1 MDNFIVSAR
10 KYRPQHFNT
19 VVGQSHITN
28 TLKNA
33 IITKQLAQA
42 YLFCGPR
49 GVGKTTC
56 ARIFAKTINCTNVSA
71 DGEACDQCES
81 CLSFNSGA
89 SLNVYELDAAS
100 NNSVDDIRN
109 LVDQV
114 RFAPQLGEYKVY
126 VIDEVHMLSTAA
138 FNAFLKTLEEPPKH
152 AKFILA
158 TTEKHKIIPTI
169 LSRCQVFNFNRIKTE
184 DISNHLA
191 YMAKNEG
198 VTSEPEALHIIA
210 QKADGG
216 LRDACSIFD
225 QMVAFTGNHLTYRQV
240 VDNLNVLDYDYYFRL
255 TSCFL
260 EQKLPD
266 VMLIFDDILRKGFDA
281 HNFLIG
287 LGEHLR
293 NLLVSK
299 DPQTITL
306 LEISENL
313 KQRYGEQAQQCSLP
327 FLLKGLS
334 LISKTDV
341 NYKSAKNQRLLVEM
355 ALMQLTFLTASADA
369 EKKNDELG
377 DNPFESRPAQ
387 PIPAAT
393 AAPSAPAGPAVS
405 KVTALSE
412 PEVKFASK
420 PSVPFEQLKLKSS
433 FSLNEARAAQSQ
445 VRSAGVAVVSEPE
458 EPLNTSITI
467 DDIKTAIHAYAEE
480 KQKAGSRQIATTLK
494 ISEIGFNDNTIVL
507 TIHNETQKEQLM
519 LTRQEFIDNIRK
531 TVRNNS
537 IGLEINIS
545 ATEVQAKAYKPVDI
559 FKAMTE
565 KNPALMELKK
575 RFDLEIDY

>member
-1 MDNFIVSAR
+1 MDGFIVSAR

-19 VVGQSHITN
+19 VVGQGHITS

-33 IITKQLAQA
+33 ILTKQLAQA

-56 ARIFAKTINCTNVSA
+56 ARIFAKTINCTALTPN
-71 DGEACDQCES
+71 GESCDACES

-100 NNSVDDIRN
+100 NNSVEDIRN

-126 VIDEVHMLSTAA
+126 IIDEVHMLSTSA

-191 YMAKNEG
+191 FLAKSES
-198 VTSEPEALHIIA
+198 VTFEPEALHIIA

-225 QMVAFTGNHLTYRQV
+225 QMVAFTGNHLTYKQV
-240 VDNLNVLDYDYYFRL
+240 VENLNVLDYDYYFKITDAFLDQRL
-255 TSCFL
+255 P
-260 EQKLPD
+260 E
-266 VMLIFDDILRKGFDA
+266 VMVTFDDILRKGFDG

-293 NLLVSK
+293 NILVSK
-299 DPQTITL
+299 DPQTISL

-313 KQRYGEQAQQCSLP
+313 KQRYAQQAQVSPLQ
-327 FLLKGLS
+327 FLLKALS

-341 NYKSAKNQRLLVEM
+341 NYKIAKNQRLLVEM
-355 ALMQLTFLTASADA
+355 TLMQLTFLTASTEV
-369 EKKNDELG
+369 EKKKDELETPLEENNTVTVKTQVQG
-377 DNPFESRPAQ
+377 S
-387 PIPAAT
+387 T
-393 AAPSAPAGPAVS
+393 
-405 KVTALSE
+405 KVNILNE

-420 PSVPFEQLKLKSS
+420 PSVPFDQLKLKSS
-433 FSLNEARAAQSQ
+433 FSLHEVKNVAPANLNANSPGVEAPEIKFMNKDVSQEDVIAA
-445 VRSAGVAVVSEPE
+445 
-458 EPLNTSITI
+458 
-467 DDIKTAIHAYAEE
+467 IKKYAEE
-480 KQKAGSRQIATTLK
+480 MQIKGSRQIATIFKTSQVNFVNNV
-494 ISEIGFNDNTIVL
+494 ITL
-507 TIHNETQKEQLM
+507 TISNETQKEQL
-519 LTRQEFIDNIRK
+519 LGIKQNFIDEIRK
-531 TVRNNS
+531 QLQNNS
-537 IGLEINIS
+537 VGLEVETS
-545 ATEVQAKAYKPVDI
+545 KKETPTKAYKPVDI
-559 FKAMTE
+559 FKAMSE
-565 KNPALMELKK
+565 KNPALLELKK

>member
-33 IITKQLAQA
+33 ISNGQLAQA

-71 DGEACDQCES
+71 EGESCDQCES

-114 RFAPQLGEYKVY
+114 RFAPQLGDYKVY
-126 VIDEVHMLSTAA
+126 IIDEVHMLSTSA
-138 FNAFLKTLEEPPKH
+138 FNAFLKTLEEPPRH

-158 TTEKHKIIPTI
+158 TTEKHKILPTI
-169 LSRCQVFNFNRIKTE
+169 LSRCQVFNFNRIKAE

-191 YMAKNEG
+191 YMAEKEE
-198 VTSEPEALHIIA
+198 VSFEPEALHIIA

-225 QMVAFTGNHLTYRQV
+225 QMVAFTGNNLTYKQV
-240 VDNLNVLDYDYYFRL
+240 VENLHVLDYDHYFGL
-255 TSCFL
+255 VDAFL
-260 EQKLPD
+260 AQDLPK
-266 VMLIFDDILRKGFDA
+266 VMLAFNDILTKGFDG
-281 HNFLIG
+281 HNFILG
-287 LGEHLR
+287 LGEHMR

-299 DPQTITL
+299 DPQTINL
-306 LEISENL
+306 LEVSNNL
-313 KQRYGEQAQQCSLP
+313 KSRYAEQSKACDQH
-327 FLLKGLS
+327 FLLRSLS

-341 NYKSAKNQRLLVEM
+341 NYKSARNQRLLVEM
-355 ALMQLTFLTASADA
+355 TLMQLCFLNSTEA
-369 EKKNDELG
+369 EKKNDE
-377 DNPFESRPAQ
+377 PVSTQ
-387 PIPAAT
+387 PSSVKKDSGTT
-393 AAPSAPAGPAVS
+393 AITPVGA
-405 KVTALSE
+405 E
-412 PEVKFASK
+412 EVKLATR
-420 PSVPFEQLKLKSS
+420 PTVPFEQLRIRSA
-433 FSLNEARAAQSQ
+433 FSLQDAGAKQTTTTAEVNTEVAEKPVREFNRVYTLEEVEAFVQKYAQ
-445 VRSAGVAVVSEPE
+445 
-458 EPLNTSITI
+458 
-467 DDIKTAIHAYAEE
+467 E
-480 KQKAGSRQIATTLK
+480 KLQSGSRQI
-494 ISEIGFNDNTIVL
+494 GTIFKTAGLELSSDLLYL
-507 TIHNETQKEQLM
+507 TIQNEAQKEQLSGI
-519 LTRQEFIDNIRK
+519 RQEFVDQLRA
-531 TVRNNS
+531 TLGNNR
-537 IGLEINIS
+537 INLEIRIS
-545 ATEVQAKAYKPVDI
+545 VAEVQARAFKPHDI
-559 FKAMTE
+559 FKAMSE

>member
-1 MDNFIVSAR
+1 MENFIVSAR

-33 IITKQLAQA
+33 IITRQLAQA

-56 ARIFAKTINCTNVSA
+56 ARIFAKTINCTSISA
-71 DGEACDQCES
+71 DGEACDTCES
-81 CLSFNSGA
+81 CQSFNSGA

-100 NNSVDDIRN
+100 NNSVEDIRN

-126 VIDEVHMLSTAA
+126 IIDEVHMLSTAA

-184 DISNHLA
+184 DISGHLA
-191 YMAKNEG
+191 FMANNEG
-198 VTSEPEALHIIA
+198 VSFEQEALHVIA

-225 QMVAFTGNHLTYRQV
+225 QMVAFTGNHLTYKQV
-240 VDNLNVLDYDYYFRL
+240 VDNLHVLDYDYYFRL
-255 TSCFL
+255 ADAFL
-260 EQKLPD
+260 KQGLSE
-266 VMLIFDDILRKGFDA
+266 VMITFDDILKKGFDA

-293 NLLVSK
+293 NLLVSR
-299 DPQTITL
+299 DTQTIAL
-306 LEISENL
+306 LEVSESL
-313 KQRYGEQAQQCSLP
+313 KQRYAQQAQQSSLT
-327 FLLKGLS
+327 FLLKGLA

-355 ALMQLTFLTASADA
+355 TLMQLTYLTASADA
-369 EKKNDELG
+369 EKKNDSDSG
-377 DNPFESRPAQ
+377 AVNNPPKTYTQGQQKS
-387 PIPAAT
+387 
-393 AAPSAPAGPAVS
+393 
-405 KVTALSE
+405 TALQE
-412 PEVKFASK
+412 PEVKLASK
-420 PSVPFEQLKLKSS
+420 PSIPIEQLRIKSS
-433 FSLNEARAAQSQ
+433 FSLNEARKASPQPGNSSVIEAPEMKPANRDVNLEEVKAAIFSYK
-445 VRSAGVAVVSEPE
+445 
-458 EPLNTSITI
+458 
-467 DDIKTAIHAYAEE
+467 DM
-480 KQKAGSRQIATTLK
+480 KQKEGSRQIATTLEMA
-494 ISEIGFNDNTIVL
+494 SVEFSDNTITL
-507 TIHNETQKEQLM
+507 IINNETQKEQL
-519 LTRQEFIDNIRK
+519 LLIKQNFIDDIR
-531 TVRNNS
+531 RQLQNS
-537 IGLEINIS
+537 GLGLDIQTS
-545 ATEVQAKAYKPVDI
+545 KSEVQARAYRPVDI

-565 KNPALMELKK
+565 KNPALLELKK
-575 RFDLEIDY
+575 RFDLDIEY

>member
-1 MDNFIVSAR
+1 MESFVVSAR

-33 IITKQLAQA
+33 IITRQLAQA

-56 ARIFAKTINCTNVSA
+56 ARIFAKTINCTSISK
-71 DGEACDQCES
+71 DGEACDSCES
-81 CLSFNSGA
+81 CVSFNAGT

-184 DISNHLA
+184 DISHHLA
-191 YMAKNEG
+191 FMAGNEN
-198 VTSEPEALHIIA
+198 VSFEEEALHVIA

-225 QMVAFTGNHLTYRQV
+225 QMVAFTGNHLTYKQV
-240 VDNLNVLDYDYYFRL
+240 VENLHVLDYDYYFKITGAFL
-255 TSCFL
+255 T
-260 EQKLPD
+260 QNLPE
-266 VMLIFDDILRKGFDA
+266 VMLTFDDILKKGFDG
-281 HNFLIG
+281 HNFLLG

-293 NLLVSK
+293 NLMVSK
-299 DPQTITL
+299 DPQTIPL
-306 LEISENL
+306 MEVSESL
-313 KQRYGEQAQQCSLP
+313 RQRYAEQSQQCTLT
-327 FLLKGLS
+327 FLLKSLA

-355 ALMQLTFLTASADA
+355 ALMQLTFLTASPDA
-369 EKKNDELG
+369 EKKNDELE
-377 DNPFESRPAQ
+377 PQ
-387 PIPAAT
+387 
-393 AAPSAPAGPAVS
+393 AVS
-405 KVTALSE
+405 GVPEAKTYEGGRKVTALQE
-412 PEVKFASK
+412 PEIKFASK
-420 PSVPFEQLKLKSS
+420 PSVSFDQLKIKAS
-433 FSLNEARAAQSQ
+433 FSLHEARNYPPPQQAGSPGGAEAPE
-445 VRSAGVAVVSEPE
+445 VRFNNREVNEEEIRSA
-458 EPLNTSITI
+458 
-467 DDIKTAIHAYAEE
+467 IKAYADE
-480 KQKAGSRQIATTLK
+480 KQQQGSRQLATIFSTSAVTFSSPVITLTV
-494 ISEIGFNDNTIVL
+494 S
-507 TIHNETQKEQLM
+507 NETQREQLM
-519 LTRQEFIDNIRK
+519 ITRQEFIDTIRL
-531 TVRNNS
+531 RLQNNT
-537 IGLEINIS
+537 IGLEVQTS
-545 ATEVQAKAYKPVDI
+545 LTETQSKVYRPVDI
-559 FKAMTE
+559 FKAMSE
-565 KNPALMELKK
+565 KNPALLELKK
-575 RFDLEIDY
+575 RFDLEIEY

>member
-19 VVGQSHITN
+19 VVGQGHITN

-33 IITKQLAQA
+33 ITHKQLAQA

-56 ARIFAKTINCTNVSA
+56 ARIFAKTINCTNISKE
-71 DGEACDQCES
+71 GEACDTCES

-100 NNSVDDIRN
+100 NNSVEDIRN

-126 VIDEVHMLSTAA
+126 IIDEVHMLSTAA

-169 LSRCQVFNFNRIKTE
+169 LSRCQVFNFNRIKAE

-191 YMAKNEG
+191 YMAGNEN
-198 VTSEPEALHIIA
+198 VTFEPEALHVIA

-225 QMVAFTGNHLTYRQV
+225 QMVAFTGNHLTYKQV
-240 VDNLNVLDYDYYFRL
+240 VENLNVLDYDYYFKLTDAFLAQRL
-255 TSCFL
+255 P
-260 EQKLPD
+260 E
-266 VMLIFDDILRKGFDA
+266 VMVTFDDILKKGFDA

-287 LGEHLR
+287 FGEHLR
-293 NLLVSK
+293 NILVSK
-299 DPQTITL
+299 DTQTIAL
-306 LEISENL
+306 LEISETL
-313 KQRYGEQAQQCSLP
+313 KQRYAQQAQQSSLN
-327 FLLKGLS
+327 FLLKALA

-355 ALMQLTFLTASADA
+355 TLMQLCYLTASLEA
-369 EKKNDELG
+369 EKKKDEL
-377 DNPFESRPAQ
+377 NSEPQSNTSSPQNQAASS
-387 PIPAAT
+387 PI
-393 AAPSAPAGPAVS
+393 
-405 KVTALSE
+405 KVTALQE
-412 PEVKFASK
+412 KEQKFASK
-420 PSVPFEQLKLKSS
+420 PSIPFDQLKIRSS
-433 FSLNEARAAQSQ
+433 FSLNDVKGYQNLEQGANSPGVEAPA
-445 VRSAGVAVVSEPE
+445 
-458 EPLNTSITI
+458 
-467 DDIKTAIHAYAEE
+467 IKFVNKELSFEDVNAFILKYAEE
-480 KQKAGSRQIATTLK
+480 KLTQGARQLGTILK
-494 ISEIGFNDNTIVL
+494 TSAISFSNNIITL
-507 TIHNETQKEQLM
+507 TINNETQKEQLSNVK
-519 LTRQEFIDNIRK
+519 QGFVDDIRK
-531 TVRNNS
+531 QLQNNL
-537 IGLEINIS
+537 IGLEIEIS
-545 ATEVQAKAYKPVDI
+545 QVETQSKAFKPMDI

-565 KNPALMELKK
+565 KNPALLELKK

>member
-33 IITKQLAQA
+33 IITNHLAQA

-56 ARIFAKTINCTNVSA
+56 ARIFAKTINCTNISKE
-71 DGEACDQCES
+71 GEACDTCES
-81 CLSFNSGA
+81 CVSFNSGA

-191 YMAKNEG
+191 FMAKNEQ
-198 VTSEPEALHIIA
+198 VSFEEEALHVIA

-225 QMVAFTGNHLTYRQV
+225 QMVAFTGNHLTYKQV
-240 VDNLNVLDYDYYFRL
+240 VENLNVLDYDYYFKMTDAFLGQRL
-255 TSCFL
+255 P
-260 EQKLPD
+260 E
-266 VMLIFDDILRKGFDA
+266 VMITFDDILKKGFDG
-281 HNFLIG
+281 HNFLLG

-293 NLLVSK
+293 NIMVSK
-299 DPQTITL
+299 DPQTISL
-306 LEISENL
+306 MEVSESL
-313 KQRYGEQAQQCSLP
+313 KQRYAQQSQQCSLQ
-327 FLLKGLS
+327 FLLKSLS

-355 ALMQLTFLTASADA
+355 VLMQLTFLTASPDA
-369 EKKNDELG
+369 EKKKDEL
-377 DNPFESRPAQ
+377 DTSHEEPN
-387 PIPAAT
+387 AAT
-393 AAPSAPAGPAVS
+393 EKPQVVS
-405 KVTALSE
+405 GSRVTALQE
-412 PEVKFASK
+412 KEIKFASK
-420 PSVPFEQLKLKSS
+420 PVVDIEQLLRTRNPV
-433 FSLNEARAAQSQ
+433 SLNEIKNYQ
-445 VRSAGVAVVSEPE
+445 VMNQTGVIAGVEAPEVKFTNKEVSEE
-458 EPLNTSITI
+458 EVKAA
-467 DDIKTAIHAYAEE
+467 IKNYADE
-480 KQKAGSRQIATTLK
+480 KQKQGSRQLAT
-494 ISEIGFNDNTIVL
+494 IFNTSLPRFANNIITL
-507 TIHNETQKEQLM
+507 TIQNETQKEQL
-519 LTRQEFIDNIRK
+519 LFIKQDFIDEIRK
-531 TVRNNS
+531 QLQNNS
-537 IGLEINIS
+537 IGLEVVTS
-545 ATEVQAKAYKPVDI
+545 THETQTKAYKPIDI
-559 FKAMTE
+559 FKAMSE
-565 KNPALMELKK
+565 KNPALLELKK

>member
-1 MDNFIVSAR
+1 MENFIVSAR
-10 KYRPQHFNT
+10 KYRPQLFNT

-33 IITKQLAQA
+33 IINKQLAQA

-56 ARIFAKTINCTNVSA
+56 ARIFAKTINCFNINA
-71 DGEACDQCES
+71 NGEACDVCDS
-81 CLSFNSGA
+81 CTSFNSGA

-100 NNSVDDIRN
+100 NNSVEDIRN

-114 RFAPQLGEYKVY
+114 RFAPQLGQYKVY
-126 VIDEVHMLSTAA
+126 IIDEVHMLSAAA

-184 DISNHLA
+184 DISSHLA
-191 YMAKNEG
+191 FMAKEEH
-198 VTSEPEALHIIA
+198 VSYEPEALHIIA

-225 QMVAFTGNHLTYRQV
+225 QMVAFTGNHLTYKQV
-240 VDNLNVLDYDYYFRL
+240 VENLNVLDYDYYFKI
-255 TSCFL
+255 TDAFL
-260 EQKLPD
+260 VQGLPEI
-266 VMLIFDDILRKGFDA
+266 MITFDDILKKGFDG

-299 DPQTITL
+299 DPQTVSL
-306 LEISENL
+306 LEVSDALKIRYTEQSQKCNL
-313 KQRYGEQAQQCSLP
+313 T
-327 FLLKGLS
+327 FLLKALS

-355 ALMQLTFLTASADA
+355 TLMQLTFLTASPDA
-369 EKKNDELG
+369 EKKNDEL
-377 DNPFESRPAQ
+377 E
-387 PIPAAT
+387 
-393 AAPSAPAGPAVS
+393 VS
-405 KVTALSE
+405 FDKKSNAETTTTVSQTKVTALQE
-412 PEVKFASK
+412 TEIKLATK
-420 PSVPFEQLKLKSS
+420 PSVSFEQLKIKSA
-433 FSLNEARAAQSQ
+433 FSLNETKNSHAIKLTETIITSSEEVITKETNKEVTIEDVKTVIASYAVSKQQSGAKQLAVTLSTAQII
-445 VRSAGVAVVSEPE
+445 
-458 EPLNTSITI
+458 LTNKTITL
-467 DDIKTAIHAYAEE
+467 
-480 KQKAGSRQIATTLK
+480 QI
-494 ISEIGFNDNTIVL
+494 N
-507 TIHNETQKEQLM
+507 NESQKENLM
-519 LTRQEFIDNIRK
+519 AIKQEFLDELRK
-531 TVRNNS
+531 LLQNNL
-537 IGLEINIS
+537 ITLEVETT
-545 ATEVQAKAYKPVDI
+545 AAEAQGKAYKPVDI
-559 FKAMTE
+559 FKSMAE
-565 KNPALMELKK
+565 KNPALLELKK